1 MHESHQRALRLRAQ
15 ALEASSD
22 GIGITDATG
31 HYLYLNPAHRR
42 MFGIAAHE
50 DVGKLRWHD
59 IYDEEERRRITERAM
74 PRLMAE
80 GAWHGRTRGRRRD
93 GTMVEQDIALSLTDD
108 GGILCITRDI
118 TRQRELEAE
127 RRRLRDELQV
137 AQRRETVAQL
147 ASGVAHDLNNLV
159 AVVSG
164 TVALLETECEGD
176 ETVQTGLDR
185 ITRSMDAARDL
196 VAGLGDV
203 SRPASPRAIFDLRQV
218 VDEAVDLLGSERI
231 ERHTIETVLP
241 EAEQPVWANRT
252 ALLQVALNLALN
264 ACESGEDP
272 KVTLSVG
279 PELADQVG
287 GRPDVGT
294 VMPGEDYAFFSVS
307 DTGEGV
313 DPQIRPR
320 LFERYMTT
328 KGESGTGL
336 GLPIIA
342 GILKENGGVLW
353 FDSVPGRGSTV
364 TVAWPATRPGIETP
378 RADARDAREQGNLAG
393 QRVLVVDDMPDV
405 AAVLSG
411 MLEAAG
417 ANPIAVSDPEDAM
430 RLLES
435 GPGDFAV
442 LVTDLDMPG
451 IGGIEV
457 ARIAAQQDPPVPCV
471 LVTAKGDRVGRH
483 QHLFHR
489 VLAKPVEAVSF
500 ARAVEQAARSRGH
513 S

>member
-1 MHESHQRALRLRAQ
+1 
-15 ALEASSD
+15 
-22 GIGITDATG
+22 
-31 HYLYLNPAHRR
+31 
-42 MFGIAAHE
+42 
-50 DVGKLRWHD
+50 
-59 IYDEEERRRITERAM
+59 
-74 PRLMAE
+74 
-80 GAWHGRTRGRRRD
+80 
-93 GTMVEQDIALSLTDD
+93 
-108 GGILCITRDI
+108 
-118 TRQRELEAE
+118 
-127 RRRLRDELQV
+127 
-137 AQRRETVAQL
+137 
-147 ASGVAHDLNNLV
+147 
-159 AVVSG
+159 
-164 TVALLETECEGD
+164 
-176 ETVQTGLDR
+176 
-185 ITRSMDAARDL
+185 MDAARDL

-203 SRPASPRAIFDLRQV
+203 SRPASPRSIFDLRRV

-231 ERHTIETVLP
+231 ERHAIETVLP